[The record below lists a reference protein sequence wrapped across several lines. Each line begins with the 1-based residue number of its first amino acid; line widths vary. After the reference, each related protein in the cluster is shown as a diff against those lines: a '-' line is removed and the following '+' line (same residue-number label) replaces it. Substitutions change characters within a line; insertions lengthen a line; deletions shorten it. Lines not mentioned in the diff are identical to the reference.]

1 MLEQVQLGQMPYA
14 MKFDHTYT
22 PPSSYGSSR
31 LKMAGVGKHQGAMQS
46 MHINDQLM
54 WMKASIPP
62 PSNYDHNVH
71 NSVLPLPPIIAEY
84 PASKGSIKST
94 RSHSSQASSTISPQF
109 RIPDTVK
116 TPHDCIADL
125 AAEVACLFWFEN
137 LATIKWVER
146 GCPSTAEPVTVS
158 PLCKPTEK
166 FIQWL
171 ETTLTTTGITQNVI
185 FLALLLIYRFKTKK
199 PKVMGQIG
207 SEYRLM
213 TVALMLGNKFLD
225 DNTYTNK
232 TWSEVTNI
240 KLKELHGLEVEF
252 LSHLK
257 YDLFTS
263 KERWEDWHGTLST
276 FASFVYKF
284 VRSPSPSK
292 PSAASSHTPLMSTSG
307 NTTPYSMSNT
317 PVSHISYTPSL
328 PSTHTLKR
336 SRDEDVSEPPAKR
349 HLPNLLHIHT
359 TMGQF
364 PIMPAAT
371 AAPRMTLPS
380 LTMPSFPTFSS
391 GVQLPTSLPPPGMNA
406 MSMVYPTH
414 QPRPQAYLPP
424 IPPMVSHPSLENFRQ
439 LSPHADS
446 SAGLSP
452 TGHYPMNQSPSFY
465 LAQRSS
471 PFRPVNQIHYLS
483 SQSHSPAFD
492 PSSSLHS
499 QQMQYHPLG
508 HPGERHV
515 GQIPYFSQQAWPQN
529 HNIPQMIYPAQS

>member
-1 MLEQVQLGQMPYA
+1 MEQVQFGQMPYA
-14 MKFDHTYT
+14 MKFEHTYT

-31 LKMAGVGKHQGAMQS
+31 LKMAGMNKHQAAMPNL
-46 MHINDQLM
+46 HINDQLM

-62 PSNYDHNVH
+62 TSNYDHNVH
-71 NSVLPLPPIIAEY
+71 NSLLPLPPIMTEH
-84 PASKGSIKST
+84 PTSKGSTKST
-94 RSHSSQASSTISPQF
+94 RSQASSTSISPQF
-109 RIPDTVK
+109 RIPDSVK

-125 AAEVACLFWFEN
+125 AAEVACLFWFEK
-137 LATIKWVER
+137 LSTIKWVEQ
-146 GCPSTAEPVTVS
+146 GCPSTAEPVVVS

-240 KLKELHGLEVEF
+240 PLKELHGLEVEF

-284 VRSPSPSK
+284 VRSPTPVK
-292 PSAASSHTPLMSTSG
+292 QLPTTSHTPLMSTSG
-307 NTTPYSMSNT
+307 NTSPYAMSNT
-317 PVSHISYTPSL
+317 PISHISYTPSL
-328 PSTHTLKR
+328 PSTHATLKR
-336 SRDEDVSEPPAKR
+336 SREEDLVEPSAKR
-349 HLPNLLHIHT
+349 HLPNLVHLHT
-359 TMGQF
+359 SLSQF
-364 PIMPAAT
+364 PIMPAST
-371 AAPRMTLPS
+371 AAPRMSLPS
-380 LTMPSFPTFSS
+380 LTIPSFSTYTS
-391 GVQLPTSLPPPGMNA
+391 GAQMPTSLPPPGISA
-406 MSMVYPTH
+406 MSMVYQPT
-414 QPRPQAYLPP
+414 QPRPQAYHPP
-424 IPPMVSHPSLENFRQ
+424 IPSMAAHHSLESFRQ

-446 SAGLSP
+446 PAGLSP

-471 PFRPVNQIHYLS
+471 PFRPVHQLHYLS
-483 SQSHSPAFD
+483 SQGQPPAFD
-492 PSSSLHS
+492 VSGNAHS

-529 HNIPQMIYPAQS
+529 QNVPQMIFPAQS